1 MRILPLGETNPSE
14 NTDGFILLRNLLVMF
29 IVIICFA
36 AILVSMAVVARQGS
50 RFVES
55 VQQDINMRNEIMRQR
70 VNR

>member
-1 MRILPLGETNPSE
+1 
-14 NTDGFILLRNLLVMF
+14 MF